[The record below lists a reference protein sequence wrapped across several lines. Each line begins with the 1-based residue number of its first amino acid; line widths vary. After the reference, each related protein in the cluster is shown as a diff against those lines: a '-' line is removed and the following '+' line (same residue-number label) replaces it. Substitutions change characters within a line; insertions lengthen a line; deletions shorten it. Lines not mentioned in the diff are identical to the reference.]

1 MIVIIILKDD
11 TILKFTNVTQVAPL
25 YKDGEFYGLIVT
37 KPSLKFEFASDGINT
52 FKCIHEWLNKNSV
65 KD

>member
-1 MIVIIILKDD
+1 MTVIIILNDD
-11 TILKFTNVTQVAPL
+11 SIIKFKNVTQIAPL

-52 FKCIHEWLNKNSV
+52 FKCIHE
-65 KD
+65 